1 MSTAG
6 SVLDLSLAQ
15 LALALLLVG
24 VVITI
29 SVRQGLGIGRDLV
42 VGSLRAVVQLY
53 LVGLILAVVFQAAQ
67 WYWVLLI
74 LAVMT
79 AVAAQAATSRLAK
92 PMPHARGIAALA
104 LTVSTA
110 VTLAYV
116 IGAIVRVRP
125 WYEPQYIIPIAG
137 MILGSAMTSAA
148 LAGDRLQGDL
158 RVRAD
163 EVEARLALGFS
174 GREAVQPMARTALRA
189 AMIPT
194 VERHDDGG
202 ARAAPRH
209 DDGAD
214 PGRLLAAFGHQVPAG
229 RGLHAG
235 GGHGPRLAPLR
246 PPGGGALPHA
256 GPPASPLSA
265 LVSPHAN
272 R

>member
-1 MSTAG
+1 MSAAG
-6 SVLDLSLAQ
+6 SVVDLSFPQ

-24 VVITI
+24 VVMAI
-29 SVRQGLGIGRDLV
+29 SVRQGLGISGDLV
-42 VGSLRAVVQLY
+42 VGSLRAIVQLY
-53 LVGLILAVVFQAAQ
+53 LVGLILAVVFHAAR

-92 PMPHARGIAALA
+92 PLPGARGIAALA

-116 IGAIVRVRP
+116 IGVVVPVRP
-125 WYEPQYIIPIAG
+125 WYDPQYIIPIAG

-194 VERHDDGG
+194 VNGMMTVG
-202 ARAAPRH
+202 LVQL
-209 DDGAD
+209 
-214 PGRLLAAFGHQVPAG
+214 PGMMTGQILAGSSPLLAIKYQLVVVFMQAAATALAALLFVRLTVRHYLTPAHQF
-229 RGLHAG
+229 RRSL
-235 GGHGPRLAPLR
+235 L
-246 PPGGGALPHA
+246 
-256 GPPASPLSA
+256 
-265 LVSPHAN
+265 
-272 R
+272 

>member
-1 MSTAG
+1 MSAAG
-6 SVLDLSLAQ
+6 SVLDLSVAQ

-24 VVITI
+24 VVIMI
-29 SVRQGLGIGRDLV
+29 SVRQGLGIGRDLL
-42 VGSLRAVVQLY
+42 VGSLRAIVQLY
-53 LVGLILAVVFQAAQ
+53 LVGLILAVVFHAAR

-79 AVAAQAATSRLAK
+79 AVAARAATSRLAR
-92 PMPHARGIAALA
+92 PIPGGGGIAALA

-110 VTLAYV
+110 VTLVYV
-116 IGAIVRVRP
+116 IGVIVRVRP
-125 WYEPQYIIPIAG
+125 WYDPQYIIPIAG

-194 VERHDDGG
+194 VNGMMTVG
-202 ARAAPRH
+202 LVQL
-209 DDGAD
+209 
-214 PGRLLAAFGHQVPAG
+214 PGMMTGQILAGTSPLLAIKYQLVVVFMQAAATALAALLFVRLTVRRYLTPAHQF
-229 RGLHAG
+229 RRSL
-235 GGHGPRLAPLR
+235 L
-246 PPGGGALPHA
+246 
-256 GPPASPLSA
+256 
-265 LVSPHAN
+265 
-272 R
+272 

>member
-1 MSTAG
+1 MSGAG
-6 SVLDLSLAQ
+6 SVLDLSLGQ
-15 LALALLLVG
+15 LGLALLLVG
-24 VVITI
+24 VVIAI
-29 SVRQGLGIGRDLV
+29 SAYQGLGIGRDLV

-67 WYWVLLI
+67 WYWVLLM

-79 AVAAQAATSRLAK
+79 AVAAQAATSRLAR
-92 PMPHARGIAALA
+92 PMPGARAIAVLA

-116 IGAIVRVRP
+116 IGVIVQARP

-194 VERHDDGG
+194 VNGMMTVG
-202 ARAAPRH
+202 LVQL
-209 DDGAD
+209 
-214 PGRLLAAFGHQVPAG
+214 PGMMTGQILAGSSPLLAIKYQLVVVFMQAAATALASLLFV
-229 RGLHAG
+229 
-235 GGHGPRLAPLR
+235 RLAVGRYLTPAHQLR
-246 PPGGGALPHA
+246 RYL
-256 GPPASPLSA
+256 L
-265 LVSPHAN
+265 
-272 R
+272 

>member
-1 MSTAG
+1 MSTGESA
-6 SVLDLSLAQ
+6 LDLSLAQ
-15 LALALLLVG
+15 LALALLLIG
-24 VVITI
+24 VVMAI
-29 SVRQGLGIGRDLV
+29 SIRQGLGIARDLV
-42 VGSLRAVVQLY
+42 VGSLRAIVQLY
-53 LVGLILAVVFQAAQ
+53 LVGLILAVVFRAAQ

-92 PMPHARGIAALA
+92 PLPHARGIAALA

-116 IGAIVRVRP
+116 IGVVVRVRP
-125 WYEPQYIIPIAG
+125 WYDPQYIIPIAG

-194 VERHDDGG
+194 VNGMMTVG
-202 ARAAPRH
+202 LVQL
-209 DDGAD
+209 
-214 PGRLLAAFGHQVPAG
+214 PGMMTGQILAGSSPLLAIKYQLVVVFMQAAATALASLIFV
-229 RGLHAG
+229 
-235 GGHGPRLAPLR
+235 RLAVGRYLTPAHQLR
-246 PPGGGALPHA
+246 RYL
-256 GPPASPLSA
+256 L
-265 LVSPHAN
+265 
-272 R
+272 

>member
-24 VVITI
+24 VVIAI
-29 SVRQGLGIGRDLV
+29 SARQGLGIGRDLV

-194 VERHDDGG
+194 VNGMMTVG
-202 ARAAPRH
+202 LVQL
-209 DDGAD
+209 
-214 PGRLLAAFGHQVPAG
+214 PGMMTGQILAGSSPLLAIKYQLVVVFMQAPAT
-229 RGLHAG
+229 A
-235 GGHGPRLAPLR
+235 LASL
-246 PPGGGALPHA
+246 L
-256 GPPASPLSA
+256 
-265 LVSPHAN
+265 
-272 R
+272 

>member
-1 MSTAG
+1 MSAAD
-6 SVLDLSLAQ
+6 SVLDLSLPQ
-15 LALALLLVG
+15 LAMALLLVG
-24 VVITI
+24 VVIAI
-29 SVRQGLGIGRDLV
+29 SIRQGLGIGRDLV
-42 VGSLRAVVQLY
+42 LGSLRAVAQLY
-53 LVGLILAVVFQAAQ
+53 LVGLILAVVFRAAQ

-92 PMPHARGIAALA
+92 PMPYARGIAALA

-116 IGAIVRVRP
+116 IGVVVRVRP
-125 WYEPQYIIPIAG
+125 WYDPQYIIPIAG

-189 AMIPT
+189 ALIPT
-194 VERHDDGG
+194 VNGMMTVG
-202 ARAAPRH
+202 LVQL
-209 DDGAD
+209 
-214 PGRLLAAFGHQVPAG
+214 PGMMTGQILAGSSPLLAIKYQMVVVFMQAAATALASLLFV
-229 RGLHAG
+229 
-235 GGHGPRLAPLR
+235 RLAVGRYLTPAHQLR
-246 PPGGGALPHA
+246 RHL
-256 GPPASPLSA
+256 L
-265 LVSPHAN
+265 
-272 R
+272 